1 MVAALGAYVQILTG
15 LSAGLVG
22 VIGGVICM
30 TALSVVQPT
39 AYNISKRYLPF
50 PPPVLAQALDG
61 RFRKLLR
68 NTDAA
73 KFYLYHSHLSISH
86 YGGRK

>member
-39 AYNISKRYLPF
+39 AYNINKRYVPF
-50 PPPVLAQALDG
+50 PPPVCALA
-61 RFRKLLR
+61 LR
-68 NTDAA
+68 ASSESRGNT
-73 KFYLYHSHLSISH
+73 LMHLP
-86 YGGRK
+86 Y